1 MKHPSTLLAA
11 AALAGACARR
21 GGERAVYGRS
31 P

>member
-11 AALAGACARR
+11 AALADACARR
-21 GGERAVYGRS
+21 GGERAAYGRS

>member
-1 MKHPSTLLAA
+1 MKHSTLLAA

-21 GGERAVYGRS
+21 GGERAAYDRS